1 MIFLVR
7 VIQRGNVVTDRDWSF
22 DNPTETH
29 DWSQFDTDN
38 DFCSAFQSLSLTTLH
53 EWWLTIKQQDQLF
66 LPGSNLSRYFL
77 FLFSSSMYK
86 KSSAVFRWNV
96 GKSNQ
101 WYRIW
106 QQNSHSCCGH
116 KIRGDLSW
124 NYNSPCNLFL
134 WALEERIWC
143 VIRITPS
150 SWLNYLLSWPLCRR
164 RWEYFVWPLKN
175 L

>member
-1 MIFLVR
+1 MWSSWWEYSREGTLSLTATEVLTTRPNVIIR
-7 VIQRGNVVTDRDWSF
+7 VNLTLIMT
-22 DNPTETH
+22 
-29 DWSQFDTDN
+29 
-38 DFCSAFQSLSLTTLH
+38 FQSLSLTTLH
-53 EWWLTIKQQDQLF
+53 GWWLTIKQQDQLF

-77 FLFSSSMYK
+77 FLFSSSMYQ

-116 KIRGDLSW
+116 KIRGDLLW
-124 NYNSPCNLFL
+124 NYNSPCNTFL
-134 WALEERIWC
+134 WTLEERIWC

-150 SWLNYLLSWPLCRR
+150 SWLNYLLSWPLCKK
-164 RWEYFVWPLKN
+164 RWEYFVWPPKN

>member
-1 MIFLVR
+1 MCSVIFLVR
-7 VIQRGNVVTDRDWSF
+7 VIQRGNVVTD
-22 DNPTETH
+22 H
-29 DWSQFDTDN
+29 DWSLKSDN

-53 EWWLTIKQQDQLF
+53 GWWLTIKQHDQLF

-77 FLFSSSMYK
+77 FLFSSSMYP

-116 KIRGDLSW
+116 KIRGDLLW
-124 NYNSPCNLFL
+124 NYNSPCNVFL
-134 WALEERIWC
+134 N
-143 VIRITPS
+143 IRGENLVCDQGNAFQLTKLSVLITP
-150 SWLNYLLSWPLCRR
+150 LQKTLRVLC
-164 RWEYFVWPLKN
+164 LTT
-175 L
+175 

>member
-7 VIQRGNVVTDRDWSF
+7 VIQRGNVVTDHDWSF
-22 DNPTETH
+22 DNPTESH

-53 EWWLTIKQQDQLF
+53 GWWLTIKQHDQLF

-77 FLFSSSMYK
+77 FLFSSSMYP

-116 KIRGDLSW
+116 KIRGDLLW
-124 NYNSPCNLFL
+124 NYNSPCNVFL
-134 WALEERIWC
+134 N
-143 VIRITPS
+143 IRGENLVRDQGNAFQLTKLSVLITP
-150 SWLNYLLSWPLCRR
+150 LQKTLRVLC
-164 RWEYFVWPLKN
+164 LTT
-175 L
+175 